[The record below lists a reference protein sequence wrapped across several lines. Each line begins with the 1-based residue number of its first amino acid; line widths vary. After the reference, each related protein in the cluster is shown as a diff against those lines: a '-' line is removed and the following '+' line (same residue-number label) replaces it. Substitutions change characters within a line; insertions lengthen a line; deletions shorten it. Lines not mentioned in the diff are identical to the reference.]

1 MEYYTTDLNYTV
13 MAVLTRSDNSYI
25 ATECGENG
33 EWSGQ
38 NGEWSG
44 METNSTMPTIAIA
57 NVPLHNSK
65 FLT

>member
-1 MEYYTTDLNYTV
+1 

-33 EWSGQ
+33 EWSG
-38 NGEWSG
+38 
-44 METNSTMPTIAIA
+44 METNSTMPTIAIT
-57 NVPLHNSK
+57 NVPLLNSK